1 MSNSKSSFCCEI
13 ITGSHRGVFATPC
26 RFVFTARFRHGR
38 WVPTPRY
45 PAASSGHGNRQFQ
58 RLVPGVLTALPAVGA
73 AFVLHALIPALPAM
87 TLAVVLG
94 LLAANLPAAG
104 VWMAGRGRPGLDFS
118 GKHFM
123 RAGIVLLGLKVSV
136 PDVLGLG
143 WIALL
148 LITAVVLASFAGT
161 YGIARICR
169 LPRETSLLIATG
181 FSICG
186 ASAIGA
192 MAAVRRLRHTD
203 TVLPVALVT
212 LCGTLAIGVLP
223 LLTHPLQLSPE
234 VFGAWTGASVHDV
247 GQVVATAQTAGT
259 SALAIAVVVKLT
271 RVILL
276 APVVAAAGIHLR
288 FTARRIILQPSGQN
302 PQDPAPATDGG
313 RLPPLVPLFVVGFMA
328 MVVLRSTGWLSSGWL
343 DAGGALQ
350 ELLLGLALF
359 SLGSAVRMRILL
371 RTGSNALLA
380 ALGSWFLI
388 ALLGL
393 GAALLMIQ

>member
-1 MSNSKSSFCCEI
+1 MPSL
-13 ITGSHRGVFATPC
+13 
-26 RFVFTARFRHGR
+26 
-38 WVPTPRY
+38 
-45 PAASSGHGNRQFQ
+45 PADASGHGWQQ
-58 RLVPGVLTALPAVGA
+58 LPRLLPGLLTALPAVAA
-73 AFVLHALIPALPAM
+73 AFALHALVPALPAM
-87 TLAVVLG
+87 TLAVILG

-104 VWMAGRGRPGLDFS
+104 VWVAGRGRPGLDFS

-123 RAGIVLLGLKVSV
+123 RAGIVLLGLKVSI

-143 WIALL
+143 WLALV

-161 YGIARICR
+161 YGIARLFR
-169 LPRETSLLIATG
+169 LQHEASLLIATG

-192 MAAVRRLRHTD
+192 MAAVRRIRHAD

-212 LCGTLAIGVLP
+212 LCGTLAIGVMP
-223 LLTHPLQLSPE
+223 LLIHPLRLSPQ

-276 APVVAAAGIHLR
+276 APVVAAAGVQQR
-288 FTARRIILQPSGQN
+288 FASIRATRAAGQASSQNSSHNGPGQN
-302 PQDPAPATDGG
+302 APGPDGTWAADPTPAADGG

-328 MVVLRSTGWLSSGWL
+328 MVVLRSTGWLSPGWL
-343 DAGGALQ
+343 DAGAAMQ

-359 SLGSAVRMRILL
+359 SLGSAVRMRTLL
-371 RTGSNALLA
+371 RTGSMAVLA

-393 GAALLMIQ
+393 GAALLMVQS